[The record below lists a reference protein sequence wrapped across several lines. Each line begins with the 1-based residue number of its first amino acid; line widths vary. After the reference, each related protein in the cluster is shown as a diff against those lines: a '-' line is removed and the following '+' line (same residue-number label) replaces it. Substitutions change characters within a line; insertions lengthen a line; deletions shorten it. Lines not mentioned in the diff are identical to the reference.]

1 MLSKFKEKYVYIYAI
16 CIALLFK
23 ASQKLSTYPE
33 KLLEKT
39 SLYPSDE
46 TAKFF
51 FSMVITDLIVAIVM
65 LLLLWATNRLYLLK
79 KKGTGFI
86 KGLSIGAYQI
96 VFSSLIMAFMILASI
111 NQGLELNNAFN
122 IIVFILCMSLVGISE
137 ELCCRALIAQS
148 LLEHCGTSKKALWK
162 AAIIS
167 GVIFGLLHLFN
178 MKSQN
183 PISTIA
189 QAIMASA
196 TGIMYA
202 AIYFRSGNI
211 WTLVF
216 LHALNDIA
224 AASAFGLFSG
234 MDLLSAFQAKSDGSV
249 FQILILAIPEI
260 LVAVYLLRD
269 KKLNETQ
276 TIWSEIEDK
285 Q

>member
-1 MLSKFKEKYVYIYAI
+1 MLNKFKEKYIYLYAI
-16 CIALLFK
+16 TIALLFK
-23 ASQKLSTYPE
+23 ATQKLSAYPE

-39 SLYPSDE
+39 SLYPSDS
-46 TAKFF
+46 TAQFF
-51 FSMVITDLIVAIVM
+51 FSMVITDLIVVIVM
-65 LLLLWATNRLYLLK
+65 LLVLWATNHLYLLK
-79 KKGTGFI
+79 KKGTGFF

-96 VFSSLIMAFMILASI
+96 VFSCLIMVFMIFASI
-111 NQGLELNNAFN
+111 KQGLKLNSAFN

-137 ELCCRALIAQS
+137 ELSCRALIAES
-148 LLEHCGTSKKALWK
+148 LLEHYGTSKKALWK

-178 MKSQN
+178 MESQN
-183 PISTIA
+183 PTSTVA

-211 WTLVF
+211 WVLVF

-234 MDLLSAFQAKSDGSV
+234 MDLLSAFKAKTDDGI
-249 FQILILAIPEI
+249 FQILILAIPAI
-260 LVAVYLLRD
+260 IVTAYLLRD
-269 KKLNETQ
+269 KKLNELQET
-276 TIWSEIEDK
+276 WPEIK
-285 Q
+285 K

>member
-1 MLSKFKEKYVYIYAI
+1 MLNKFREKYVYIYAI

-39 SLYPSDE
+39 SLYPIDSS
-46 TAKFF
+46 AKFF
-51 FSMVITDLIVAIVM
+51 FSMVITDLIVVIVM
-65 LLLLWATNRLYLLK
+65 LLVLWATNHLYLLK
-79 KKGTGFI
+79 KKGTGFF

-111 NQGLELNNAFN
+111 KEGLKLNSAFN
-122 IIVFILCMSLVGISE
+122 IVIFILCMSLVGISE
-137 ELCCRALIAQS
+137 ELCCRALIAES
-148 LLEHCGTSKKALWK
+148 LLEHCGASKKALWK

-167 GVIFGLLHLFN
+167 GVVFGLLHLFN

-211 WTLVF
+211 WALAF

-234 MDLLSAFQAKSDGSV
+234 MDLMSAFQAKTDGGV

-260 LVAVYLLRD
+260 IVATYLLRD
-269 KKLNETQ
+269 KKLED
-276 TIWSEIEDK
+276 IKEVWPEIENK
-285 Q
+285 

>member
-1 MLSKFKEKYVYIYAI
+1 MLNKFKEKYIYIYAI

-23 ASQKLSTYPE
+23 AAQILSTYPE

-51 FSMVITDLIVAIVM
+51 FSMVITDLIVVIVM
-65 LLLLWATNRLYLLK
+65 LLVLWATKHLYLLK

-86 KGLSIGAYQI
+86 KGLSIGSYQI
-96 VFSSLIMAFMILASI
+96 VFSSLIMAFMIFASI

-202 AIYFRSGNI
+202 TIYFRSGNI
-211 WTLVF
+211 WALVF
-216 LHALNDIA
+216 LHALNDIS
-224 AASAFGLFSG
+224 AASAFGLFRG

-249 FQILILAIPEI
+249 FQILILAIPELI
-260 LVAVYLLRD
+260 VAAYLLRD
-269 KKLNETQ
+269 KKLNEIQET
-276 TIWSEIEDK
+276 WPEIKNK